1 MRPGHCRRMSA
12 NSWRHIVPNDPS
24 TRATGMAATD
34 AHAREALQP
43 RATEAIPVFPVQAVR
58 VLRFRRTAVM
68 ALSAAAALLFG
79 IGIGVHLH
87 LAQPS
92 AGPVLAAQPTNA
104 SVVAPATA
112 GVLDIWS
119 SNRLLAVALESKRE
133 AQPQWRWSCTRGPAA
148 NRRCAMKRW
157 RWANLDSD
165 RDHRGRLYSQR
176 ATNGRRTENG

>member
-1 MRPGHCRRMSA
+1 VNEQTLERLIIDEALGALPPDVGELLAAYCA
-12 NSWRHIVPNDPS
+12 NTTHERERQEWQRL
-24 TRATGMAATD
+24 TLT
-34 AHAREALQP
+34 AREALQP

-133 AQPQWRWSCTRGPAA
+133 AQPQWRWSSPVDQPQIGGVR
-148 NRRCAMKRW
+148 
-157 RWANLDSD
+157 
-165 RDHRGRLYSQR
+165 
-176 ATNGRRTENG
+176 